1 MQLKSTLKRKSK
13 LCIKTL
19 DFLDL
24 LLPNFFCFYLFSFIL
39 FLENFFLEFWKI
51 SKVTPKH
58 REQRRI
64 YIYIQS
70 QPPPTYHSP
79 KKIFFFRVSSL
90 LVLLNW

>member
-51 SKVTPKH
+51 SKVTP
-58 REQRRI
+58 I
-64 YIYIQS
+64 YIYYINTV
-70 QPPPTYHSP
+70 PTSLHLLMKFCCSNG
-79 KKIFFFRVSSL
+79 FSSFEQGL
-90 LVLLNW
+90 TLPT